1 MMKISLFVLSFISFM
16 IMPIKLVAIIG
27 FIIAILGIRR
37 LIQLIKN

>member
-1 MMKISLFVLSFISFM
+1 MKISLFVLSFISFM